1 MSQVTDWEPE
11 MINEIDWE
19 QGKESSLSLLQREYN
34 NYKKSSEQNFES
46 LKSDVIVVLKALE
59 LCAIASQ
66 RDGDIALN
74 HHVRDMRL
82 AHLQSIIKNSLEDFG
97 DRNLTSYDNDF

>member
-11 MINEIDWE
+11 LIHEIDWQKQFE
-19 QGKESSLSLLQREYN
+19 SQLRLSNKWLREKESLEEKFL
-34 NYKKSSEQNFES
+34 S
-46 LKSDVIVVLKALE
+46 LKSDVIVTLKALE

-66 RDGDIALN
+66 RNGKIELN

-97 DRNLTSYDNDF
+97 DRNLTSYEDDF